1 MTDHFDDDNYE
12 ENEKSFAEM
21 LDAYSPGT
29 DAEVGIGDKIR
40 GKIVSIGRDSVFVD
54 TGAKIDGVVD
64 KGELL
69 DKNGQLALQEGDILE
84 LYVVALSEEEIK
96 LSK

>member
-1 MTDHFDDDNYE
+1 MTDHFDDDNHE

-54 TGAKIDGVVD
+54 FLVPLHGYGYCHRDESVFCATYPAGSV
-64 KGELL
+64 
-69 DKNGQLALQEGDILE
+69 
-84 LYVVALSEEEIK
+84 
-96 LSK
+96 